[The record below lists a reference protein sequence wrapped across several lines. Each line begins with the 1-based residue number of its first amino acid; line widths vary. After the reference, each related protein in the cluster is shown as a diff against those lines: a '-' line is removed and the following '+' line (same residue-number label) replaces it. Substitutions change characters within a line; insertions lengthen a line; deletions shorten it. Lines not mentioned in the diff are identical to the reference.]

1 MSLNMK
7 LFYDFIFI
15 LGFFTVW
22 VYLFI
27 LFKSKEKRASKSI
40 LMGILVLVFFVLLE
54 SYSYIHK
61 LRIGA
66 LISFLPAYTAKLII
80 GPLLLLYVRTL
91 FYKRSQFLVKE
102 LRLFTP
108 FLVFLIFLAIPI
120 YIYKVSD
127 GASFVFFGKIISG
140 YNGVVRIFS
149 DCIFLTYLY
158 LGLRELKNALALSKN
173 KLSFEIEGNFIWV
186 RYVFTF
192 IIVVISLDIFFASS
206 QILFDIFHF
215 RTQNLVMSSLVI
227 SLFIMAYYGTQKS
240 TILIPYFLLE
250 EKKERVGNKSVNSNL
265 NTDFKVLEEKLQ
277 KVMDKEKLYL
287 NPELTLDLLAKE
299 IGTTN
304 KKLSALF
311 NKYLSTTFYD
321 FINSHRIKTFK
332 QYINLSEY
340 KNLTIEG
347 LAYECG
353 FKSKASFYRVFKKE
367 TGMSPTQY
375 KNTVK

>member
-215 RTQNLVMSSLVI
+215 RTQNLVVSSLVI

-277 KVMDKEKLYL
+277 KVMGKEKLYL

>member
-1 MSLNMK
+1 MK

-215 RTQNLVMSSLVI
+215 RTQNLVVSSLVI

-277 KVMDKEKLYL
+277 KVMGKEKLYL

>member
-1 MSLNMK
+1 MK

-27 LFKSKEKRASKSI
+27 LFKSKEKRASKNI

-102 LRLFTP
+102 LRLFIP
-108 FLVFLIFLAIPI
+108 FLVFLMFLAIPI

-186 RYVFTF
+186 KYVFTF

-215 RTQNLVMSSLVI
+215 RTQNLVVSSLVI

-250 EKKERVGNKSVNSNL
+250 ENKERVGNKSVNSNL

>member
-1 MSLNMK
+1 MK